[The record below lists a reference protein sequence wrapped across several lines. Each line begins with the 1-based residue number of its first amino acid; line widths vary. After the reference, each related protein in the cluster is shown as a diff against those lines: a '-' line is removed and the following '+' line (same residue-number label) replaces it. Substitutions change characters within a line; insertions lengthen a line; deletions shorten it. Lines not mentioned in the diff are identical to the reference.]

1 MNIKSIKQGSIV
13 ETTMGVGLVKRVGGT
28 HPPSVQVVIVT
39 PIPRGLCNMR
49 PRDVSRVLSDSEVAE
64 LRDQG
69 VNLG

>member
-39 PIPRGLCNMR
+39 PIPRGLCNLR
-49 PRDVSRVLSDSEVAE
+49 PRDVSRVLSGSPSCGLKD
-64 LRDQG
+64 
-69 VNLG
+69 

>member
-49 PRDVSRVLSDSEVAE
+49 PRDVSRALSEAEVAD
-64 LRDQG
+64 LRAQG
-69 VNLG
+69 LNLG